1 MRARAY
7 IAVSSALASAA
18 LVACG
23 LVVELPQYT
32 TFPSRDAQSEQQQ
45 PIRDAASEGDAP
57 TPVIA
62 LPDGGAEDDPLD
74 ASIDVYV
81 APADDAGDGSTN
93 LSAISPSGP
102 NATLTLARTAD
113 WTIGSERAGVI
124 YYTTDGGAPSLTSPN
139 APSPLTLQ
147 LVPDQT
153 TIKWFVQGDPRSYSF
168 KVGADGNKK
177 NNGGLIIEHFK
188 FASSNSPVLRVAK
201 GSLVQASLDLQVWSQ
216 TNCPGCLDQLIW
228 GFSNPQNCFGNLQPG
243 TYNGD
248 KYGFSKNFPVRVPSN
263 AGVYTLKVGYTQE
276 FNCNDALKKSL
287 GTTEI
292 GVVIAE

>member
-1 MRARAY
+1 M
-7 IAVSSALASAA
+7 ISAFAAGA

-23 LVVELPQYT
+23 LIVELPQYGT
-32 TFPSRDAQSEQQQ
+32 LPSRDAQPEREQTVT
-45 PIRDAASEGDAP
+45 DAALEGDAP

-62 LPDGGAEDDPLD
+62 LPDGGIDDDPLD
-74 ASIDVYV
+74 ASIDVSV
-81 APADDAGDGSTN
+81 APVDDAGDGSTN

-113 WTIGSERAGVI
+113 WTIGSERAGII
-124 YYTTDGGAPSLTSPN
+124 YYTTDGGTPSLTSQGV
-139 APSPLTLQ
+139 PSPLTLA

-168 KVGADGNKK
+168 RVGVDGNKK

-188 FASSNSPVLRVAK
+188 FASSNSPVLRAAK
-201 GSLVQASLDLQVWSQ
+201 GSLVQASLDLQIWSQ
-216 TNCPGCLDQLIW
+216 SNCPGCLDQLIW
-228 GFSNPQNCFGNLQPG
+228 GFFNPQNCFGNLQPG
-243 TYNGD
+243 TYSGD
-248 KYGFSKNFPVRVPSN
+248 RYSFSKNFPVRVPQN

-276 FNCNDALKKSL
+276 YNCNDAMKKSL